1 VAWIESHQELAHH
14 PKVARLANTLNVHKA
29 SALGHLHMFWWWCL
43 SYAEDGDV
51 TDFDAYELADGA
63 QWSASTPEEFV
74 AALQSSGWIDSSDG
88 QLTVHD
94 WWDYAGKLVERRRM
108 DAERKRKARAEASP
122 NRPVDVR
129 ADGVRTQPN
138 PTVPNP
144 TAPQAAN
151 FALFHSQRALG
162 EVLRQKKAGLEVR
175 SETGL
180 AVTLERKPE
189 FLAESERI
197 WGHQGCKTCG
207 GTGFETGYSPGTG
220 GWKREC
226 SV

>member
-1 VAWIESHQELAHH
+1 VPHRCKTQERKSKTDDASRRSSEIVAWIESHQELAHH

-51 TDFDAYELADGA
+51 TDFDAYELA
-63 QWSASTPEEFV
+63 
-74 AALQSSGWIDSSDG
+74 
-88 QLTVHD
+88 
-94 WWDYAGKLVERRRM
+94 GKLVERRRM
-108 DAERKRKARAEASP
+108 DAERKRKARAETSP